1 MMENVKVE
9 KDGLHEKLIIDAL
22 EQNIAIIRFDI
33 NRRVIYVNDNFANV
47 LGYNKEELYG
57 KEHKLFCFPDF
68 SESPAYEEL
77 WRNLLSGM
85 SFQDKIIRKN
95 ANSEIVWLE
104 ATYFPIYDEAHNEV
118 IGVAKVA
125 TDITARQN
133 EIEKVTDDLMG
144 MSKKL
149 TESSQLGIKRGKDLL
164 SESQE
169 MSNLSAVSTNNL
181 SELQKKNRSIQNII
195 ETIQDIASNTNLLAI
210 NALIEA
216 AHAGDYGLGFGV
228 IAQEVKNLSQKVS
241 ESAQTIGKDILA
253 VTNNINLVVEGNGQ
267 LKERIEMSEKEIEGT
282 IKEFN
287 QIDSES
293 NNLQKQAKKLDTII

>member
-1 MMENVKVE
+1 MENVKVE

-77 WRNLLSGM
+77 WRNLLRGM

-133 EIEKVTDDLMG
+133 EIEKVTDDLME

-210 NALIEA
+210 NASIEA